1 MHLIIFKQNLNL
13 FNISRRSIPKT
24 QNKGPFEVK
33 TVLRYQINILKQ
45 KTKDF
50 DFLIEGLKG
59 DVDTVQMIPLGINLI
74 LSDLIYDKFG
84 IEEEELLNLEQDF
97 GF

>member
-1 MHLIIFKQNLNL
+1 
-13 FNISRRSIPKT
+13 
-24 QNKGPFEVK
+24 VK